1 MKDDARPEFKHE
13 LKKHG
18 TARTL
23 VLLEGVSPYINVDTF
38 GRFLRFLAKELP
50 PGSRVV
56 CDFKFAGGADSFGL
70 VGRTQRPFRLPMVK
84 MEVVRYHEKL
94 GYRVNRM
101 EQSSELSTRLLPGLA
116 ESGIPLFTEDG
127 LIQLEVAVMADIV
140 SEAAVICF
148 QPYSL

>member
-1 MKDDARPEFKHE
+1 
-13 LKKHG
+13 
-18 TARTL
+18 
-23 VLLEGVSPYINVDTF
+23 
-38 GRFLRFLAKELP
+38 
-50 PGSRVV
+50 
-56 CDFKFAGGADSFGL
+56 
-70 VGRTQRPFRLPMVK
+70 MVK

-140 SEAAVICF
+140 SEAAVTCF